1 MPAATAAIDTPER
14 SGSVFNYPLA
24 AATVIYQGTL
34 VALDASGDAVPAS
47 DAAALRVV
55 GRAEETVDNSD
66 GDAGD
71 LTINAKRG
79 VFKFANSGTAA
90 VDANDKGKVCFV
102 EDDQTVAETS
112 THKCKAGRVLDVEDD
127 GVWVDVG
134 ATAEVTQVIT
144 DNTTNGYFTG
154 AAAPAALTS
163 TNGVAAAASADLP
176 GLAAEA
182 EKIGDDVRSL
192 HAQYTLLAAEA
203 EKLADLV
210 RALLAANQAVG
221 IAK

>member
-1 MPAATAAIDTPER
+1 MSAATAAIDTPER

-34 VALDASGDAVPAS
+34 VALDASGNAVAAS

-66 GDAGD
+66 GSAGD

-127 GVWVDVG
+127 GVWVDTNTPESTQTI
-134 ATAEVTQVIT
+134 TAL
-144 DNTTNGYFTG
+144 
-154 AAAPAALTS
+154 AALTS
-163 TNGVAAAASADLP
+163 TNGTMAAAADD
-176 GLAAEA
+176 AAVKVEG
-182 EKIGDDVRSL
+182 EKIGDDVRAV
-192 HAQYTLLAAEA
+192 HATVT
-203 EKLADLV
+203 DIIT
-210 RALLAANQAVG
+210 ALQAVG
-221 IAK
+221 ILK

>member
-1 MPAATAAIDTPER
+1 MSAATAAIDTPER

-34 VALDASGDAVPAS
+34 VALDASGNAVAAS

-79 VFKFANSGTAA
+79 VFKYANSGTNA
-90 VDANDKGKVCFV
+90 VDADDKGKVCFV

-127 GVWVDVG
+127 GVWVDTNTPESTQTI
-134 ATAEVTQVIT
+134 TAL
-144 DNTTNGYFTG
+144 
-154 AAAPAALTS
+154 AALTS
-163 TNGVAAAASADLP
+163 TNGTMAAAADD
-176 GLAAEA
+176 AAVKVEG
-182 EKIGDDVRSL
+182 EKIGDDVRAV
-192 HAQYTLLAAEA
+192 HATVT
-203 EKLADLV
+203 DIIT
-210 RALLAANQAVG
+210 ALQAVG
-221 IAK
+221 ILK